1 MFLSLTNDIKYFPE
15 VSWAATTATYWHSQN
30 SALAADSYNSI
41 SRNVYLGC
49 EVALF
54 AERVLVDVNDE
65 FVLQQ
70 LLGAWTDVPQV
81 IGHEQRSSHDGPQR
95 HLRLLLGMTQTKVPN
110 HELEK
115 EASVK

>member
-1 MFLSLTNDIKYFPE
+1 MQ
-15 VSWAATTATYWHSQN
+15 QN
-30 SALAADSYNSI
+30 SALAADSYNSR
-41 SRNVYLGC
+41 SRSVYLGC
-49 EVALF
+49 EVALL

-70 LLGAWTDVPQV
+70 LLGTWTDVPQV
-81 IGHEQRSSHDGPQR
+81 IGHEQRGSHDGPQR
-95 HLRLLLGMTQTKVPN
+95 HLRLLLGMAQAKVPN

>member
-1 MFLSLTNDIKYFPE
+1 MQQKS
-15 VSWAATTATYWHSQN
+15 N
-30 SALAADSYNSI
+30 SVADNSR

-49 EVALF
+49 EVALL
-54 AERVLVDVNDE
+54 AEWVLVDVNDE

-81 IGHEQRSSHDGPQR
+81 IGHEQRGSHDGPQR
-95 HLRLLLGMTQTKVPN
+95 HLRLLLGMAQAKVPN

-115 EASVK
+115 ETSVK